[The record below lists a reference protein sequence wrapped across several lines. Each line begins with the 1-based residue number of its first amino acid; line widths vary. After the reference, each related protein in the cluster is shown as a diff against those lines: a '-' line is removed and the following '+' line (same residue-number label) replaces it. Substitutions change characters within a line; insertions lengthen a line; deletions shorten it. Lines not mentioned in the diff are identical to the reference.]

1 MLHFYAQ
8 VELLKVKKN
17 FTLQMLERSKMEYM
31 VYKNKV
37 SMIVKR

>member
-1 MLHFYAQ
+1 MLHFYTQ
-8 VELLKVKKN
+8 VELVQVKKN

>member
-1 MLHFYAQ
+1 MLHFYTQ

-17 FTLQMLERSKMEYM
+17 STLQMLERSKMEYM